1 MITIDTRDVLR
12 QKWKQDVR
20 QARVYERTET
30 KWLVLLLTIHVTL
43 CGLFILSAAFGS
55 RGNRWSM
62 ITIRMG
68 MQFIL

>member
-1 MITIDTRDVLR
+1 MEAGRHG
-12 QKWKQDVR
+12 
-20 QARVYERTET
+20 QARVYERPET
-30 KWLVLLLTIHVTL
+30 KWLVLLTIHVTL

-55 RGNRWSM
+55 GGNRWSM

>member
-1 MITIDTRDVLR
+1 MEAGRHG
-12 QKWKQDVR
+12 
-20 QARVYERTET
+20 QARVYERSET